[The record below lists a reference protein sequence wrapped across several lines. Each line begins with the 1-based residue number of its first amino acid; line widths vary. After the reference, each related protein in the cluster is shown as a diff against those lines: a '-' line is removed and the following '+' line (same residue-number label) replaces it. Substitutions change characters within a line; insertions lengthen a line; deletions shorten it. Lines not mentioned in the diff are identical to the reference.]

1 MKNLKIGKKFI
12 VTFGIIITL
21 SIITVIISIFGL
33 KSTGSNFDSF
43 YSNGFQITNKGMD
56 MRQSIQS
63 GAKYIGYTSME
74 VDAAKTQQYV
84 AAAEADFVSLREGI
98 QFMRN
103 NFRGDQSLVD
113 ECEKLL
119 DKGKPYR
126 EEIFELAKANHNEEA
141 AELFFEKYQP
151 ILLQV
156 QTNLVKIYDTAMENA
171 NHNYAA
177 ANASEKAITYVLL
190 IVSIILIITTVVLAF
205 YLTRSLNTPIREIE
219 NAAKELVSG
228 NLNAQVSYTS
238 RDELGSLSENIRG
251 LIGNI
256 KGIIDDVG
264 YRLSELGKGNFTV
277 ESHAPELYVGD
288 FKALLDSTD
297 TIILQLTE
305 TLTQI
310 NQSSDQV
317 ASGSD
322 QVASGAQALSQ
333 GATEQASSV
342 EELAATITEISEQV
356 KRNAENAQAARL
368 EVEQAANQVSNSNGQ
383 MQQMI
388 LAMNDISGKSS
399 EISKIIK
406 AIEDIAFQTNIL
418 ALNAA
423 VEAARAGA
431 AGKGFA
437 VVADEV
443 RNLAGK
449 SADAAKS
456 TTVLIEET
464 VLAVE
469 NGTKIA
475 DSTASAMRSVVES
488 TESVSQFIVKIAEAS
503 NEQASSITQV
513 TTGVDQ
519 ISSVVQTN
527 SATAEESAA
536 ASEELSGQAQMLK
549 TLVARF
555 KLKSGGNQPET
566 QSRLLTAEPAL
577 PGSSTSKY

>member
-1 MKNLKIGKKFI
+1 MKNLKIGRKFL

-21 SIITVIISIFGL
+21 SIITVIVSIFGL
-33 KSTGSNFDSF
+33 SRTGSNFDSF

-56 MRQSIQS
+56 MRRNIQS

-74 VDAAKTQQYV
+74 MDAAKTQQYV
-84 AAAEADFVSLREGI
+84 EAAEADFASLREGI

-103 NFRGDQSLVD
+103 NFRGEQSLVD

-119 DKGKPYR
+119 DQGKPYR
-126 EEIFELAKANHNEEA
+126 EEIFRLAKENHNEEA
-141 AELFFEKYQP
+141 AEIFFNKYQP

-156 QTNLVKIYDTAMENA
+156 QTNLVKIYDEAMENA
-171 NHNYAA
+171 NHNYVA
-177 ANASEKAITYVLL
+177 ANAAERAITLVLL
-190 IVSIILIITTVVLAF
+190 LVSIILIITTVVLAF
-205 YLTRSLNTPIREIE
+205 YLTRSLNAPIREIE
-219 NAAKELVSG
+219 TAAKELVSG

-238 RDELGSLSENIRG
+238 KDELGSLSENIRS

-256 KGIIDDVG
+256 KGIIEDVG
-264 YRLSELGKGNFTV
+264 DRLSELGKGNFTV
-277 ESHAPELYVGD
+277 ESHAPELYVGG
-288 FKALLDSTD
+288 FKALSDSTD
-297 TIILQLTE
+297 TIISQLTE

-322 QVASGAQALSQ
+322 QVASSAQALSQ

-342 EELAATITEISEQV
+342 EELAATITEISGQV

-368 EVEQAANQVSNSNGQ
+368 EVEQAANQVSNSNEQ

-423 VEAARAGA
+423 VEAARAGD

-475 DSTASAMRSVVES
+475 DSTASAMRSVVDS
-488 TESVSQFIVKIAEAS
+488 TENVSKFIIQIAEAS
-503 NEQASSITQV
+503 SEQASSITQV

-549 TLVARF
+549 DLVSKF
-555 KLKSGGNQPET
+555 KLRQTGEAQP
-566 QSRLLTAEPAL
+566 
-577 PGSSTSKY
+577 Y